1 VTGPGG
7 RAAGSSFEV
16 RPVGWV
22 RSTRAAAVDDDWGG
36 MAARIELDPGML
48 DPSATEGL
56 DGFSH
61 VEVVFLFD
69 QVDEAEVCRGAR
81 HPRGRVEWPRVG
93 ILAQRAKDRP
103 NRIGTTVCR
112 LLAVGPSSIEVEG
125 LDAIDGTPVL
135 DVKPFF
141 TEFGARGPVRQ
152 PSWASELMSGYW

>member
-1 VTGPGG
+1 VAATSG
-7 RAAGSSFEV
+7 RPDGSSFAV
-16 RPVGWV
+16 RPIGRVH
-22 RSTRAAAVDDDWGG
+22 STRQAAVDDDWDGV
-36 MAARIELDPGML
+36 AARIDLDPAVL
-48 DPSATEGL
+48 DPSATDGL

-69 QVDEAEVCRGAR
+69 RVDDADVCRGSR

-112 LLAVGPSSIEVEG
+112 LLSAGPTSIEVEG

-141 TEFGARGPVRQ
+141 TEFGPRGPVRQ